1 MERSEVKRVLLEIAK
16 REYDM
21 DLSEVDEQA
30 PLADLQNLNPKF
42 DSMSAIEL
50 IFDVEDELGIKT
62 NDNDMSQPANLAEI
76 IDSLTQAVNKK

>member
-1 MERSEVKRVLLEIAK
+1 MERSEVKKVLLEIAK
-16 REYDM
+16 SEYDI

-30 PLADLQNLNPKF
+30 PLSELQNLNPKF

-76 IDSLTQAVNKK
+76 IEIGRAHV